1 MSFEKIQLFLETNPE
16 YGWVLIFL
24 FGFLESMIITGSF
37 MPSAVLFS
45 LCIYLYNIELLT
57 LPWICG
63 IAFLGSHVGD
73 VCGFLVGKSLGPT
86 LMNSKFIQK
95 RQKAISKTQS
105 FLYRF
110 GPYTVLVGRF
120 IPAIRPLV
128 PFLLGI
134 TDLRLKRFYLADLI
148 ACFAW
153 AICLAVLV
161 VFLPLLV
168 AFLGSIFN

>member
-1 MSFEKIQLFLETNPE
+1 MSFERIQLYLEANPE
-16 YGWVLIFL
+16 YGWVLVFL
-24 FGFLESMIITGSF
+24 FGFMESMIITGSF
-37 MPSAVLFS
+37 MPSAILFS

-73 VCGFLVGKSLGPT
+73 VCGFLVGKFVGPT
-86 LMNSKFIQK
+86 LLNSKFIRK
-95 RQKAISKTQS
+95 RQKTITQTQN
-105 FLYRF
+105 FLDRF

-134 TDLRLKRFYLADLI
+134 TDLRLKRFYLADVI
-148 ACFAW
+148 ACSCW
-153 AICLAVLV
+153 ALALALLV
-161 VFLPLLV
+161 VSV
-168 AFLGSIFN
+168 GSIFK